1 MSNKVVTKDTDT
13 FVSGDSY
20 ILDMQVWEDQ
30 EEFIKKDLTG
40 LKEVVYRI
48 WLVGGSKEPVFE
60 TKWKEDH
67 YINIPDLSEGRIY
80 VDLRGDL
87 LEVNQGQFY
96 QRLHIVDESG
106 RKTTILNEYV
116 NIEALPLNNNNNN
129 NI

>member
-1 MSNKVVTKDTDT
+1 MSNKAVVNTIDT

-30 EEFIKKDLTG
+30 ENTIKKDLTG
-40 LKEVVYRI
+40 LREVIYRI
-48 WLVGGSKEPVFE
+48 WLVGDFKEPVFE
-60 TKWKEDH
+60 TRWKEDH

-87 LEVNQGQFY
+87 LEVNKGQFY

-116 NIEALPLNNNNNN
+116 NIESLPLNNNNNN

>member
-1 MSNKVVTKDTDT
+1 MSNKAVIKDTDV

-20 ILDMQVWEDQ
+20 ILDMQVWED
-30 EEFIKKDLTG
+30 EEESIKKDLTG
-40 LKEVVYRI
+40 LREVVYRL
-48 WLVGGSKEPVFE
+48 WLVGNFKDPVFE
-60 TKWKEDH
+60 TRWKEEP
-67 YINIPDLSEGRIY
+67 YINIPDLSKGRIY

-96 QRLHIVDESG
+96 QRLHVVDEAG

-116 NIEALPLNNNNNN
+116 NIESLPINNNN